1 MNRWAT
7 HRHQS
12 SRVASS
18 RRLFPLP
25 LLLLGA
31 ILPMLAG
38 ALAPPAAPV
47 SAHAFLKESDP
58 AANAILPSAPAR
70 ATLRFTERLERS
82 YSRAELYDQTGT
94 AIAGTRS
101 RAGDDAYTMVLD
113 LPASLANG
121 TYSVL
126 WRTLSE
132 DDGHSAQGY
141 IAFTIGSEKDV
152 QAVIVPAGATTGVA
166 GPSRWATAG
175 RWLSL
180 LGLAG
185 LVAIWPVWLL
195 VLRPAVSPVWQL
207 GPMLVRRVRRL
218 AYGALAV
225 AFLGSIVAL
234 LAQASTVVGE
244 SGRWH
249 ALTSTLTGTRY
260 GSLWLLRIGLFL
272 VEGAMLIGLP
282 WWWPRRRR
290 LVTVAALLLAA
301 ALPLPYSLISHASAQ
316 PAGRATAIAND
327 MLHLLAA
334 SVWIGGL
341 FLLLAGLTPTLR
353 DLTPRGRQTVLGRA
367 IPRFSALA
375 LVAWAVMGLTGLYS
389 AWLQVGNLT
398 ALRDTSYG
406 RWLIIKLL
414 LLLPVFLLAAFNLL
428 VVTRRIRRASEEG
441 AAAWSRLFI
450 ATITGEVLIVVLVLL
465 AVSRLIGG
473 APARDTLAQGGV
485 RTTIDLEADGQRGT
499 LFITPGA
506 AGPNHYRLELGSGHN
521 HSAEKSTAPVEALL
535 RLELPAK
542 KTGRKEIKLVQA
554 AGDAYEGHGSEFS
567 IAGEWTLQVI
577 VRQPGQNDWTVT
589 TTHRFGATPPVLHL
603 PRPPW
608 RFDTAGIAGM
618 LLVVLGLAGLLLA
631 ILGRGGA
638 TRRQSA
644 GLGTVAVLLGAV
656 ILLQARVGTE
666 QAAAN
671 VAAPSATESAAVVRG
686 QTLFASN
693 CVTCHGPGGQG
704 DGPAAAGM
712 SPPPANLTASH
723 SQLHRDQDIA
733 YWIKN
738 GITGSA
744 MPAFGDRLTELD
756 VADLIAYLRN
766 LQSSAA
772 AARDAPRPEDCR
784 TEPRTLAGIRAL
796 AATPVA
802 ATPASPAEV
811 TGGDLAD
818 PPTMAAITATM
829 RELTACSNGRDVMR
843 RLALFSDRNLRATF
857 PKGPSDAFASLSAT
871 PPAPVPDALRVALMG
886 VQDAR
891 MLPDGRVVAR
901 VTVDNPTQHTH
912 AVPGPGTPAAQGQHE
927 IARIVF
933 VRAPTGDRWLIDDV
947 LP

>member
-1 MNRWAT
+1 M
-7 HRHQS
+7 S
-12 SRVASS
+12 SRATVRYRDVDTDHS
-18 RRLFPLP
+18 RRRVRP
-25 LLLLGA
+25 LLLVWIVVVVALLGT
-31 ILPMLAG
+31 LA
-38 ALAPPAAPV
+38 LTAAPA

-58 AANAILPSAPAR
+58 AANAILPTSPPQV
-70 ATLRFTERLERS
+70 TLRFTERLERS
-82 YSRAELYDQTGT
+82 YSQAELYDQTGT
-94 AIAGTRS
+94 VVAGTAS
-101 RAGDDAYTMVLD
+101 HAGDTASTMILD
-113 LPASLANG
+113 LPPGLPNG
-121 TYSVL
+121 TFSVL

-132 DDGHSAQGY
+132 DDGHTAQGY
-141 IAFTIGSEKDV
+141 IAFTIGSEQDV

-185 LVAIWPVWLL
+185 LVAVWPVWLL
-195 VLRPAVSPVWQL
+195 VLRPAISPVWQL

-218 AYGALAV
+218 AFGALLV
-225 AFLGSIVAL
+225 ALVGSIIAL
-234 LAQASTVVGE
+234 LAQAGTVADQT
-244 SGRWH
+244 GRWD
-249 ALTSTLTGTRY
+249 ALTTTVTGTRY
-260 GSLWLLRIGLFL
+260 GSLWLLRLGLFL
-272 VEGAMLIGLP
+272 IDGAMLVGLP

-290 LVTVAALLLAA
+290 IVTIGALLLAT

-316 PAGRATAIAND
+316 PAGRATAVAND
-327 MLHLLAA
+327 MLHLLGA
-334 SVWIGGL
+334 SVWVGGL
-341 FLLLAGLTPTLR
+341 VLLLVGLTPALR
-353 DLTPRGRQTVLGRA
+353 NLTPRGRQTVLGRA

-414 LLLPVFLLAAFNLL
+414 LLVPVFLLAAFNLL
-428 VVTRRIRRASEEG
+428 VVTRRLRRAGEAG
-441 AAAWSRLFI
+441 AAAWSRRFI
-450 ATITGEVLIVVLVLL
+450 AALAGEALIVVLVLL

-485 RTTIDLEADGQRGT
+485 RTTIDLEADGQRGI
-499 LFITPGA
+499 LIMTPGA

-521 HSAEKSTAPVEALL
+521 HSAEKSTAPTVALL

-554 AGDAYEGHGSEFS
+554 AGDAYEGHGSELG
-567 IAGEWTLQVI
+567 IAGEWTIQVI

-589 TTHRFGATPPVLHL
+589 TTHQFGATPPALHL

-608 RFDTAGIAGM
+608 RFGTVGIAGM

-631 ILGRGGA
+631 LLGRRGA
-638 TRRQSA
+638 TRRQGA
-644 GLGTVAVLLGAV
+644 GLGTVALLLGV
-656 ILLQARVGTE
+656 VVLLQARVGTGN
-666 QAAAN
+666 ASAN
-671 VAAPSATESAAVVRG
+671 LAAPSAAESAAVVRG

-704 DGPAAAGM
+704 NGPAAAGL

-723 SQLHRDQDIA
+723 SQLHRDEDIA

-744 MPAFGDRLTELD
+744 MPGFGGRLADPD

-772 AARDAPRPEDCR
+772 SARDAPRPEECR

-796 AATPVA
+796 VATPPAATPV
-802 ATPASPAEV
+802 SPVEV
-811 TGGDLAD
+811 TGGDLAN
-818 PPTMAAITATM
+818 PPAVAGITATM

-857 PKGPSDAFASLSAT
+857 PEGPSDAFASLAAT
-871 PPAPVPDALRVALMG
+871 PPAPVADPLRVALIG
-886 VQDAR
+886 VQEAR
-891 MLPDGRVVAR
+891 MLADGRVVAR
-901 VTVDNPTQHTH
+901 VTVDNPTRHTH
-912 AVPGPGTPAAQGQHE
+912 AVPDPGTPAAQGQLE
-927 IARIVF
+927 VARIVF
-933 VRAPTGDRWLIDDV
+933 VRAPTGERWLIDDV